1 MPVHEQIVELL
12 SLPQTGEGAPTL
24 AVVEDTLTEGYA
36 QALAL
41 EAERWRLER
50 SIGDVAREAQNGDA
64 SEVATRLA
72 ALSERITSAN
82 GDLAR
87 LRALLARLHDR
98 ARLLRGTRGSPRDA
112 SPAGLAEQTRS

>member
-1 MPVHEQIVELL
+1 VPVHEQIAELL

-24 AVVEDTLTEGYA
+24 ASVEDTLTEGYA

-50 SIGDVAREAQNGDA
+50 GLGDVAREAHNGDA
-64 SEVATRLA
+64 SEVATTLA
-72 ALSERITSAN
+72 MLSERITSAS
-82 GDLAR
+82 GELAR

-98 ARLLRGTRGSPRDA
+98 ARSLRETQGSGHGGNGFPPRC
-112 SPAGLAEQTRS
+112 